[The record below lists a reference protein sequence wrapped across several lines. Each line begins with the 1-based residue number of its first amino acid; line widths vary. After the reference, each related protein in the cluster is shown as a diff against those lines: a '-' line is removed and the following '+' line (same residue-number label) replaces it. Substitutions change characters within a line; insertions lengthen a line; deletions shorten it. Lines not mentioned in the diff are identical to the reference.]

1 MKGKILITGA
11 SGFVGGHLAKKAK
24 SLGLEVHA
32 AVRTSSNIDQ
42 IKPFTDKF
50 QYLDYE
56 DVNALISIFN
66 SEKYQYIVHA
76 AAMTTA
82 KSEATMVKVNVDY
95 TLNLITAAFDAD
107 HDLKRFVYVSSL
119 AAIGP
124 QEYNETLIVEETEHN
139 PITMYG
145 RSKSLSEKKIHAGF
159 MRCPITI
166 IRPTVVYGPN
176 EKDLFILFDTMNRGL
191 EPYIGKDKQ
200 KLSFIHVED
209 LVNVL
214 IKACEQDILGVATYN
229 VTDGNVY
236 SRYAMAEIF
245 KKTFNKK
252 LFRIHL
258 PVKIIKIAARVIQ
271 GIYKNSAKVPVLYP
285 ERVGE
290 LTAQNWACDIQKV
303 VNDLDFKS
311 EYNLQEGLK
320 ETLLWYKAN
329 KWL

>member
-11 SGFVGGHLAKKAK
+11 SGFVGGHLVKKAK

-32 AVRTSSNIDQ
+32 AVRASSNIDQ

-56 DVNALISIFN
+56 DVNALTSIFN

-82 KSEATMVKVNVDY
+82 KSEETMVKVNVDY
-95 TLNLITAAFDAD
+95 TLNLLTAVFNAD

-124 QEYNETLIVEETEHN
+124 LDDNESLIVEQTEHK

-145 RSKSLSEKKIHAGF
+145 RSKSLSEKKIYAGF
-159 MRCPITI
+159 MHHPITI
-166 IRPTVVYGPN
+166 IRPTAVYGPY
-176 EKDLFILFDTMNRGL
+176 EKDLFILFDTMKRGL
-191 EPYIGKDKQ
+191 EPYIGRDMQ
-200 KLSFIHVED
+200 KLSFVHVKD

-214 IKACEQDILGVATYN
+214 IKACEQDILDITNYN
-229 VTDGNVY
+229 VTDGKVY

-252 LFRIHL
+252 LFRVHL
-258 PVKIIKIAARVIQ
+258 PVKIVEIAALVIQ
-271 GIYKNSAKVPVLYP
+271 NMYKNSTKVPVLYP

-290 LTAQNWACDIQKV
+290 LTAKNWVCDIQKV
-303 VNDLDFKS
+303 VNDLNFKP

-329 KWL
+329 RWL